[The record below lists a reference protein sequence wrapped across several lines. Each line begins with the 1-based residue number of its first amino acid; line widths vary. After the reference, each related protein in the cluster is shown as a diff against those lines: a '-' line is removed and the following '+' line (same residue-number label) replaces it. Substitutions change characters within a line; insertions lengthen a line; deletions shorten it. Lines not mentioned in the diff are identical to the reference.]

1 MRKILFV
8 MPALYGGG
16 AEKSL
21 VNLLNLIDYK
31 KYAVDLLLF
40 KQEGLFLTQIPKE
53 VRLLPLTSSLRYAYK
68 FDMGMFGSLSGFKTG
83 MLRLMSTVVCKVLY
97 KEKAGQQRW
106 MKCYKYCLPNLEGKY
121 DIAVGFLE
129 GEASYYVIDKVNA
142 KRKILWVHSNFENI
156 KEELAKIGVYKI
168 DGVLAD
174 LGVSSHQL
182 DEADR
187 GFSYMQD
194 APLDMR
200 MDVRCDFSAYD
211 VVNTYSEEELA
222 KIIKDYGEDN
232 WAKRIA
238 KFIVDERQEKPIET
252 TGELVEVI
260 KKAIPKKARIDGPH
274 PAKRTFQ
281 AIRIEVNNELGV
293 ITKMIDDAVSIMNE
307 GGRVCIITFHSL
319 EDRIVKNEF
328 RDLALDCVCP
338 SHLPICQCDKESLV
352 KVITR
357 KPILPSKEEIE
368 ENPRSRSAKLRV
380 AERI

>member
-1 MRKILFV
+1 MEFHHVSVLLDECIDNLNIKPDGV
-8 MPALYGGG
+8 YVDCTMGG
-16 AEKSL
+16 AGHSKEIVKRLSK
-21 VNLLNLIDYK
+21 D
-31 KYAVDLLLF
+31 
-40 KQEGLFLTQIPKE
+40 GLFIGFDQDINAINTAKE
-53 VRLLPLTSSLRYAYK
+53 RLSEYSDRVK
-68 FDMGMFGSLSGFKTG
+68 F
-83 MLRLMSTVVCKVLY
+83 
-97 KEKAGQQRW
+97 
-106 MKCYKYCLPNLEGKY
+106 
-121 DIAVGFLE
+121 
-129 GEASYYVIDKVNA
+129 
-142 KRKILWVHSNFENI
+142 VHSNFQNL
-156 KEELAKIGVYKI
+156 KNELEKIGVYKV

-200 MDVRCDFSAYD
+200 MDIRCSFSAYD
-211 VVNTYSEEELA
+211 VVNTYSEAELS

-238 KFIVDERQEKPIET
+238 KFIVEGRKEKNIET
-252 TGELVEVI
+252 TGELVEII

-293 ITKMIDDAVSIMNE
+293 ITEMIDDAASIMNE
-307 GGRVCIITFHSL
+307 DGRICIITFHSL
-319 EDRIVKNEF
+319 EDRIVKNAF
-328 RDLALDCVCP
+328 RDLATDCICP
-338 SHLPICQCDKESLV
+338 PHIPICQCDKEALV

-357 KPILPSKEEIE
+357 KPILPTDKEIE

>member
-1 MRKILFV
+1 MEFHHVSVLLDECIDNLNIKPDGV
-8 MPALYGGG
+8 YVDCTMGG
-16 AEKSL
+16 AGHSKEIVKRLSK
-21 VNLLNLIDYK
+21 D
-31 KYAVDLLLF
+31 
-40 KQEGLFLTQIPKE
+40 GLFIGFDQDINAINTAKE
-53 VRLLPLTSSLRYAYK
+53 RLSEYSDRVK
-68 FDMGMFGSLSGFKTG
+68 F
-83 MLRLMSTVVCKVLY
+83 
-97 KEKAGQQRW
+97 
-106 MKCYKYCLPNLEGKY
+106 
-121 DIAVGFLE
+121 
-129 GEASYYVIDKVNA
+129 
-142 KRKILWVHSNFENI
+142 VHSNFQNL
-156 KEELAKIGVYKI
+156 KNELEKIGVYKV

-200 MDVRCDFSAYD
+200 MDIRCSFSAYD
-211 VVNTYSEEELA
+211 VVNTYSEAELS

-238 KFIVDERQEKPIET
+238 KFIVEGRKEKNIET
-252 TGELVEVI
+252 TGELVEII

-293 ITKMIDDAVSIMNE
+293 ITEMIDDAASIMNE
-307 GGRVCIITFHSL
+307 GGRICIITFHSL
-319 EDRIVKNEF
+319 EDRIVKNAF
-328 RDLALDCVCP
+328 RDLATDCICP
-338 SHLPICQCDKESLV
+338 PHIPICQCDKEALV
-352 KVITR
+352 KVVTR
-357 KPILPSKEEIE
+357 KPILPTDKEIE